1 MSYESGL
8 EGSLAIDPPP
18 DPALV
23 PDLRAAVDAIAAL
36 PGVKPGHA
44 STWRLTPLGGGLVNE
59 QAFDWEVQVE
69 WLRRILAE
77 VFAPRGLSLMG
88 KLEAIGEDDESL
100 AVVRVDASGI
110 VVETIEGEPDDPEGW
125 IDLLKNGSEEERAI
139 AAEQLGAYDED
150 VAVPALTRAL
160 TDPSG
165 DVRRRAL
172 ETLGQFEKSALPALD
187 AVIGCLSDENPFVR
201 YWATFALGRMGS
213 LAAPALGRLE
223 ELTRDTA
230 EGPRYGAIDALRRIR
245 S

>member
-1 MSYESGL
+1 MSYESRL
-8 EGSLAIDPPP
+8 EGLLALDPPP

-23 PDLRAAVDAIAAL
+23 PALRAAVDAIATL
-36 PGVKPGHA
+36 PGVEPGRS
-44 STWRLTPLGGGLVNE
+44 STWRLTPIGGGLVNE

-77 VFAPRGLSLMG
+77 VLAPRGLSLMG
-88 KLEAIGEDDESL
+88 KLEAIGEDDEPL
-100 AVVRVDASGI
+100 AVVRVEASGI
-110 VVETIEGEPDDPEGW
+110 VVEAVEAEPDDPEGW
-125 IDLLKNGSEEERAI
+125 IDLLKNGSEEDRAI
-139 AAEQLGAYDED
+139 AAEQLAAYDEH

-172 ETLGQFEKSALPALD
+172 ETLGQFEEAALPALD

-213 LAAPALGRLE
+213 RAAPALGRLE
-223 ELTRDTA
+223 ELTLDTA
-230 EGPRYGAIDALRRIR
+230 EGPRYGAIDAIRRIR